1 MTAGTPGRET
11 PMPMNHR
18 TRQSAAASASSAV
31 RRYATV
37 LAASLVLSLG
47 LTGQG
52 LAQSD
57 GTGPATAARASGSCP
72 SVGGHWADEG
82 PFAVTKERA
91 GLSHT
96 ILRPTELGSQDCA
109 KHPVIIWGNGSFVT
123 PVIYDGLLKHL
134 ASHGFVVVAANTTQ
148 AGTGNAMLDGLDVLK
163 KADADPRSPY
173 YGKVDLDKVGASGHS
188 QGGGGAIN
196 AGADPRVDVTVPV
209 EPGPQG
215 RIGDLKGPMFILG
228 GERDLVVIPELL
240 VIPRYNSAD
249 HVPAVYGELAGASH
263 VTPAGDGGGFRGP
276 ITAWFRYFLMGDQQ
290 ARAEF
295 FGADCGACSSPVWSD
310 FRRNARAIGHQDVGG
325 GNST

>member
-1 MTAGTPGRET
+1 
-11 PMPMNHR
+11 MPMNNR
-18 TRQSAAASASSAV
+18 MRRSPAVSAMSGV
-31 RRYATV
+31 RRCATV
-37 LAASLVLSLG
+37 LAASLLLSVA

-52 LAQSD
+52 LARPDDS
-57 GTGPATAARASGSCP
+57 GPAAATRAAGSCP
-72 SVGGHWADEG
+72 SVGGHWADDG

-96 ILRPTELGSQDCA
+96 ILRPAELGSQGCA

-134 ASHGFVVVAANTTQ
+134 ASHGFIVVAANTTQ
-148 AGTGNAMLDGLDVLK
+148 SGSGTAMLDGIDVLRK
-163 KADADPRSPY
+163 TVADPRSPY

-228 GERDLVVIPELL
+228 GEHDLVVVPELL
-240 VIPRYNSAD
+240 VIPRYHSAE

-295 FGADCGACSSPVWSD
+295 FGADCGACASPAWSD
-310 FRRNARAIGHQDVGG
+310 FRRNAKAIGH
-325 GNST
+325 

>member
-1 MTAGTPGRET
+1 
-11 PMPMNHR
+11 MPRNR
-18 TRQSAAASASSAV
+18 GVRRSAA
-31 RRYATV
+31 V
-37 LAASLVLSLG
+37 LAASLALSAA

-52 LAQSD
+52 LAQPSPD
-57 GTGPATAARASGSCP
+57 TGRPDTGPGTAARTVEGCP
-72 SVGGHWADEG
+72 SVGGRWAEDG

-91 GLSHT
+91 GPRHT
-96 ILRPTELGSQDCA
+96 ILRPAELGSRGCT

-134 ASHGFVVVAANTTQ
+134 ASHGFIVVAANTTQ
-148 AGTGNAMLDGLDVLK
+148 SGSGTAMLAGLDVLK
-163 KADADPRSPY
+163 KADSDPRSPY
-173 YGKVDLDKVGASGHS
+173 FGKVDLERVGASGHS

-215 RIGDLKGPMFILG
+215 RIGDLKGPLFILG
-228 GERDLVVIPELL
+228 GEHDLVVIPELL
-240 VIPRYNSAD
+240 VIPRYNGAG

-276 ITAWFRYFLMGDQQ
+276 VTAWFRYFLMGDHE
-290 ARAEF
+290 ARGVF

-310 FRRNARAIGHQDVGG
+310 FRRNAKAVGYEG
-325 GNST
+325 

>member
-1 MTAGTPGRET
+1 
-11 PMPMNHR
+11 MPKKQR
-18 TRQSAAASASSAV
+18 LWRSATVPATSRLWRSATVPATSRV
-31 RRYATV
+31 RRSATV
-37 LAASLVLSLG
+37 LATSLALSAA

-52 LAQSD
+52 VAQPP
-57 GTGPATAARASGSCP
+57 TGPATAARTADSCP
-72 SVGGHWADEG
+72 SVGGRWADDG

-91 GLSHT
+91 GLGHT
-96 ILRPTELGSQDCA
+96 ILRPTELGSRGCA

-123 PVIYDGLLKHL
+123 PVVYDGLLKHL
-134 ASHGFVVVAANTTQ
+134 ASHGFIVVAANTTQ
-148 AGTGNAMLDGLDVLK
+148 SGSGTAMLNGLDVLK

-215 RIGDLKGPMFILG
+215 RISDLKGPMFILG
-228 GERDLVVIPELL
+228 GEHDPVVIPELL
-240 VIPRYNSAD
+240 VIPRYQSAS

-276 ITAWFRYFLMGDQQ
+276 VTAWFRYFLMGDQE
-290 ARAEF
+290 ARIEF
-295 FGADCGACSSPVWSD
+295 FDVCTACTSPVWSD
-310 FRRNARAIGHQDVGG
+310 FRRNAKAVGHED
-325 GNST
+325 

>member
-1 MTAGTPGRET
+1 
-11 PMPMNHR
+11 MPRNR
-18 TRQSAAASASSAV
+18 RVRRSAA
-31 RRYATV
+31 V
-37 LAASLVLSLG
+37 LAASLALSAA

-52 LAQSD
+52 LAQPSPRQPD
-57 GTGPATAARASGSCP
+57 TGSGSAARTVDGCA
-72 SVGGHWADEG
+72 SVGGRWAEDG

-96 ILRPTELGSQDCA
+96 ILRPTELGSRGCT

-134 ASHGFVVVAANTTQ
+134 ASHGFIVVAANTTQ
-148 AGTGNAMLDGLDVLK
+148 SGSGTAMLDGLDVLK

-173 YGKVDLDKVGASGHS
+173 YGKVDLEKVGASGHS

-215 RIGDLKGPMFILG
+215 RIGDLKGPLFLLG
-228 GERDLVVIPELL
+228 GEHDLVVIPELL
-240 VIPRYNSAD
+240 VIPRYNGAG

-276 ITAWFRYFLMGDQQ
+276 ITAWFRYFLMGDHE
-290 ARAEF
+290 ARGEF
-295 FGADCGACSSPVWSD
+295 FGTDCRACSSPVWSD
-310 FRRNARAIGHQDVGG
+310 FRRNAKAVGYEG
-325 GNST
+325 